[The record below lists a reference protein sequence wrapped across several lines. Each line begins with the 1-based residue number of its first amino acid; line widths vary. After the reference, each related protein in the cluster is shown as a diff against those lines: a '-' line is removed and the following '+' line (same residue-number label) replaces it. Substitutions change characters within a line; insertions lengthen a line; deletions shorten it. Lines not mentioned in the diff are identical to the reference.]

1 MGSQAIIA
9 WDKVSPILIEQARY
23 RVPENKRCS
32 FELLVQVGA
41 CVAVYTVQQRGYC
54 DLTAQQI
61 AEKLKGA
68 YGVDSVQNALETLTR
83 SGILY
88 THKRGGKGI
97 DGKGRGTQRVVVGA
111 DTAGLIPD
119 GWKITLPD
127 ISDVISSRSGI
138 PEIDDV
144 SHGHWPTA
152 DDWSSRVD
160 IGLSQVDGA
169 VFSGRSDIPAL
180 YESHKSTTHAPAVQ
194 SIDCH
199 KGVQSNAQ
207 HDDVRAI
214 RYALKTDH
222 PMLQRVYSSA
232 LVQTETGKTS
242 DAHMGTKSRELRKLV
257 QYVTTC
263 LPDANPKQMAD
274 AAVALYKHEL
284 ARCLPCEIVT
294 FIDNYATTHGLKYT
308 HPQTTDNT

>member
-1 MGSQAIIA
+1 
-9 WDKVSPILIEQARY
+9 VS
-23 RVPENKRCS
+23 ENKRCS
-32 FELLVQVGA
+32 FELLVQVGQ

-68 YGVDSVQNALETLTR
+68 YGVDSIQNALETLTR

-88 THKRGGKGI
+88 THKRGGKGT
-97 DGKGRGTQRVVVGA
+97 DGKGRGTQRIVVGA

-119 GWKITLPD
+119 GWKITVLD
-127 ISDVISSRSGI
+127 ISDAISSRSDI

-180 YESHKSTTHAPAVQ
+180 YESHKSTTRAPAAQ
-194 SIDCH
+194 SSDCH

-214 RYALKTDH
+214 RYAIKTDH
-222 PMLQRVYSSA
+222 PLLQRVYNSA
-232 LVQTETGKTS
+232 LVQTDNGKTS
-242 DAHMGTKSRELRKLV
+242 DAHMSTKIRELRKLA

-263 LPDANPKQMAD
+263 LPDAEQKQMAD
-274 AAVALYKHEL
+274 ATVALYKHEL
-284 ARCLPCEIVT
+284 ARQLPCEIVL
-294 FIDNYATTHGLKYT
+294 FIDNYATTHGLKCT
-308 HPQTTDNT
+308 HPQTKDNT